1 MASTGVLKQEQR
13 ADVPSIVKS
22 GKLNIN
28 AKNNN
33 YALAA

>member
-1 MASTGVLKQEQR
+1 MASTGVLKQEKR
-13 ADVPSIVKS
+13 VDVSIIVKS
-22 GKLNIN
+22 GNLNIN